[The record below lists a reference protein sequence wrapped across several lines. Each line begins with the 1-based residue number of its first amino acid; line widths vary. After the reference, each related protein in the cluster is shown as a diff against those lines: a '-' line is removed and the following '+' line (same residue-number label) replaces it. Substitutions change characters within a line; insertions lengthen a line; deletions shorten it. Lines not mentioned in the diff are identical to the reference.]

1 MKKTILTL
9 TLLTTFAFGAI
20 HIDDDMSSFSSPNQ
34 FDIIHNVTNSTKQM
48 IFAFKKA
55 SGHSVKE
62 FLVSKDK
69 NYLSSKDIL
78 FVADVSAM
86 PTIIQWFALPSL
98 KDYPFSIVVLND
110 DDLSAKYKSEENIE
124 KIMVIILKN
133 KIVTEV
139 KYFNNIKELEK
150 HLEKKENNG

>member
-9 TLLTTFAFGAI
+9 TTLATLAFGSI
-20 HIDDDMSSFSSPNQ
+20 SVNDNMGNFSSIDQ
-34 FDIIHNVTNSTKQM
+34 FDKVHTVTTSTKQM

-55 SGHSVKE
+55 SGHTMKE
-62 FLVSKDK
+62 FLGTKPIDYLTSK
-69 NYLSSKDIL
+69 NIL

-98 KDYPFSIVVLND
+98 KDYPFPIVVLND
-110 DDLSAKYKSEENIE
+110 DELSAQYKDEENIE

-133 KIVTEV
+133 KIVSEI
-139 KYFNNIKELEK
+139 KYFNDTKELEK
-150 HLEKKENNG
+150 YLEK